1 MVNISIIFRILG
13 SLLFLESS
21 FMAICFAMAVSYE
34 EDDMMAFLISI
45 ILTTISGLVLKYLG
59 RKSDNNLGRRDAYLL
74 VTLTWIIFS
83 ILGML
88 PYVTGGY
95 IPNITNAFFETISG
109 FTTTGCSIL
118 DNVENLP
125 HGILFWRSLTQWIGG
140 LGIVFFTIAILP
152 SMVGGSVKVFS
163 AEATG
168 PIKSK
173 MHPRLSTSAK
183 WIWSIYIALT
193 IGCMTAFDFFGMDVF
208 DSINYAMTTTATGGF
223 SLHNNS
229 TSFFQSAAIDY
240 TSIIFQFL
248 SGINFLLLYSSIF
261 KFRVSNLLND
271 SEFRLYLTIII
282 FSTAWIMY
290 LLIDS
295 NGYDWEH
302 ALRSSLFQVISFITT
317 TGLVN
322 DDPARWPHITW
333 IILGILMF
341 IGGCGG
347 STSGGFKCIRLSM
360 VLTILKNEFRHIL
373 HPNAVLPIKLNG
385 QSIPS
390 SKIPSLLAFL
400 TALILMGVVTATIM
414 IASGVD
420 TINSIVIS
428 LSCMSNVGPSL
439 ANDIGPS
446 MSWNSLPDI
455 TKWCCSFLMLMGRL
469 EIIGVLVIFTR
480 GFWKD
485 S

>member
-193 IGCMTAFDFFGMDVF
+193 IGCMTAFYFFGMDVF

-261 KFRVSNLLND
+261 KFRVSNLLNN

-317 TGLVN
+317 TGLAN

>member
-193 IGCMTAFDFFGMDVF
+193 IGCMTAFYFFGMDVF

-261 KFRVSNLLND
+261 KFRVSNLLNN

>member
-1 MVNISIIFRILG
+1 
-13 SLLFLESS
+13 
-21 FMAICFAMAVSYE
+21 
-34 EDDMMAFLISI
+34 MMAFLISI

-193 IGCMTAFDFFGMDVF
+193 IGCMTAFYFFGMDVF

-261 KFRVSNLLND
+261 KFRVSNLLNN

>member
-193 IGCMTAFDFFGMDVF
+193 IGCMTAFYFFGMDVF

-317 TGLVN
+317 TGLAN